1 MKQKF
6 KNVFEL
12 YKLDWRRIYDNK
24 LTFLLIIALMII
36 PSLYAWFNIAALW
49 DPYSNTK
56 DIAIAVYSDD
66 ETAEVLGQTVNI
78 GDKIIDGLKDNDKV
92 GWQFVK
98 SKSELDKGVQSG
110 KYYGGIYLP
119 KDFSENL
126 VSFVSGDIQ
135 KPKIEYSVNQ
145 KINAIAPKI
154 TDKGAAGIKDT
165 ISTEFVATVSDTLLK
180 VFNDIGYDLDSNLV
194 TINKISSK
202 ILTLD
207 DNLDNIDGYAQKV
220 VQLNQDFPEYKKKI
234 DKAHEVMDYI
244 PEVDKL
250 GGKIV
255 ELNDKMPE
263 IKKQGKIVYD
273 LQDKIPEIQDAGR
286 QIAMV
291 DEDFEQ
297 VETMMNSAISEA
309 TNALKII
316 DNVSNLMPEVE
327 TIVVDSNKVL
337 TDIDAIIQKANE
349 DGKDLPNL
357 IASSVQNIASAASNG
372 VGSAINIL
380 ESLHLI
386 EGNKNEIADSIA
398 NVNKIVNIQ
407 MSYLDSIANLL
418 QSLANLLHTDKF
430 DAKIQEL
437 TSKSDRLK
445 GIATELKHIEIG
457 VRDGSITDPD
467 FSSIIS
473 ELTAIQ
479 KTLDDIKSDLFI
491 GSLQE
496 DLKTAFEIITKGKDL
511 TGKIIDENMLNDI
524 NGLLNNTSVTIKQ
537 AISLLEKYQ
546 KELPAIKKE
555 IHDANLMLNGNMDK
569 IVNGINKAVAM
580 YENDLPEAEKKL
592 ALAANFVKNDWPGVK
607 KDLNKTMKLVDEKV
621 PEVEKALASATTL
634 IQNDWPNIKSG
645 IHKAAGF
652 IREGQKDVDL
662 AELIKLLKSDAQ
674 SESDFIANPVMINQ
688 HDVYPVPNNGSA
700 SAPFYTALCLWVG
713 AVLFSSIATTDF
725 HLSKDDQKRYS
736 KRQQFLARMLTF
748 QTVAFFQALIV
759 ACGNLWLLGTYAFNP
774 VYNVL
779 FALFIAFVFMM
790 MVYVLVA
797 LLGNLG
803 KGAAVIILVLSI
815 SGGGGNY
822 PIEMSGKFFQFIHPF
837 LPFTHAVNLLRE
849 SVGGIY
855 WPNTIKAMVI
865 LLIFGIAFF
874 LLGVLFFPEV
884 RGFTKK
890 LNEKLQEGHI
900 LH

>member
-297 VETMMNSAISEA
+297 VEEGMNKAITEA
-309 TNALKII
+309 KNSLVII
-316 DNVSNLMPEVE
+316 DNLIKIMPKVAQL
-327 TIVVDSNKVL
+327 TKDSNQL
-337 TDIDAIIQKANE
+337 LQ
-349 DGKDLPNL
+349 DL
-357 IASSVQNIASAASNG
+357 
-372 VGSAINIL
+372 
-380 ESLHLI
+380 
-386 EGNKNEIADSIA
+386 NKQAENWPTEFDEIANTVQTTGTLIINTLDSVIKELEDLQDIKIIEQNKDEIANVLSSIA
-398 NVNKIVNIQ
+398 NVLSKQAKLIDTNANILEAL
-407 MSYLDSIANLL
+407 SHIIN
-418 QSLANLLHTDKF
+418 TDKF
-430 DAKIQEL
+430 DAKIQDL
-437 TSKSDRLK
+437 RNKSNRLK
-445 GIATELKHIEIG
+445 SIATDLTNTANGI
-457 VRDGSITDPD
+457 RDGSITDPD
-467 FSSIIS
+467 FTPYINAIKDVRNTVEKIIS
-473 ELTAIQ
+473 PELIS
-479 KTLDDIKSDLFI
+479 TLK
-491 GSLQE
+491 
-496 DLKTAFEIITKGKDL
+496 KDL
-511 TGKIIDENMLNDI
+511 QAVINIINEGQSITGEIIDENIIDNI
-524 NGLLNNTSVTIKQ
+524 SSLLSNTKVLVEETIPV
-537 AISLLEKYQ
+537 LEKYQ